1 MKLLIEGRTLSDA
14 IKAYTAKGGQ
24 MESVYPTKPE
34 DYDILKNAIK
44 NSVITLDKDIYRGVY
59 FKSKDWEDYFYR
71 WYDGE
76 KVPFKFHAFNSF
88 TYDKNRV
95 FSYGNGGDFAIR
107 LIIPKGTTLHAI
119 DIQDESIYPEEEE
132 VLVGDID
139 KFYIDNIDIIRY
151 SSSDV
156 YLKTQ

>member
-24 MESVYPTKPE
+24 MASVYPTEPE
-34 DYDILKNAIK
+34 DYNILKNAIN

-76 KVPFKFHAFNSF
+76 KVPFKFYAFNSF
-88 TYDKNRV
+88 TYDKHRV

-156 YLKTQ
+156 YLKLQ